1 MPDNSYDT
9 QHIQVISSIEGV
21 RKRPGMYFG
30 STDASG
36 MELFVYE
43 LVSNVLDAYLAGTA
57 TFVSVDLDGNTIT
70 VVDDG
75 QGLPFDLPS
84 DIDGISLATKSLTTL
99 HFTGTEDGHAP
110 HVHVQYASGMGL
122 AVLNAASSTMKIQ
135 SWRDGVRWEQRF
147 CQGIALDV
155 PSIVEYGDRC
165 GTRIEVTPDPEI
177 FKGAKLRSSTIEW
190 HLFETAH
197 LVKGIEI
204 RFGRERFYAPE
215 GLVQLLPFIDLD
227 RSSLTATRLPF
238 HKTLKVEGV
247 LIDAVASGQL
257 SSNQPK
263 IYSWVNGGM
272 SELGGS
278 HVDGFLAALDELAWN
293 PAVVLIHVV
302 MFDPAFAEPTQA
314 KLDVPSIMELVRS
327 TLIEPLQQYLIEVF
341 KKIDSDGSLIF
352 REGSQIAMKG
362 RYKCHLESLINAK
375 SCVGEN

>member
-1 MPDNSYDT
+1 MSDNFYDR
-9 QHIQVISSIEGV
+9 QQIQVISSVEGV

-30 STDASG
+30 STDSRG

-43 LVSNVLDAYLAGTA
+43 LVANVLDAYLAGTA
-57 TFVSVDLDGNTIT
+57 TFVSVDLDENTII

-75 QGLPFDLPS
+75 QGLPFDVPS
-84 DIDGISLATKSLTTL
+84 DIEGISLATKSLTTL

-110 HVHVQYASGMGL
+110 HVHVQYAGGMGL

-147 CQGIALDV
+147 CQGIALDI
-155 PSIVEYGDRC
+155 PSIVEYGNQR
-165 GTRIEVTPDPEI
+165 GTRIEITPDPEI
-177 FKGAKLRSSTIEW
+177 FTGTKLRSSMIRW

-215 GLVQLLPFIDLD
+215 GLVQLLPFID
-227 RSSLTATRLPF
+227 RSFLAANILPF

-247 LIDAVASGQL
+247 SIDAVASGQL
-257 SSNQPK
+257 ASNKPK
-263 IYSWVNGGM
+263 IHSWVNGGM

-278 HVDGFLAALDELAWN
+278 HVEGFLAALDEFEWN

-302 MFDPAFAEPTQA
+302 MFDPAFAGPTKA
-314 KLDVPSIMELVRS
+314 KLDVPSIAELVRS
-327 TLIEPLQQYLIEVF
+327 TLIKPLQQYL
-341 KKIDSDGSLIF
+341 SS
-352 REGSQIAMKG
+352 
-362 RYKCHLESLINAK
+362 HLVSKQSE
-375 SCVGEN
+375 

>member
-1 MPDNSYDT
+1 MLDNFYDT
-9 QHIQVISSIEGV
+9 QQIQVISGIEGV

-30 STDASG
+30 FTDPSAI
-36 MELFVYE
+36 ELFVYE
-43 LVSNVLDAYLAGTA
+43 LVANVLDAYLAGMA

-70 VVDDG
+70 VIDDG

-84 DIDGISLATKSLTTL
+84 DIVGISLATKSLTTL
-99 HFTGTEDGHAP
+99 HFTGTADGHAP

-155 PSIVEYGDRC
+155 PMIVDRGNER
-165 GTRIEVTPDPEI
+165 GTRIEITPDPEI
-177 FKGAKLRSSTIEW
+177 FKGAKLRSNIIRW

-215 GLVQLLPFIDLD
+215 GLVQLLPFIDTD
-227 RSSLTATRLPF
+227 RSYLAVNKLPF
-238 HKTLKVEGV
+238 HRTIKVAGV
-247 LIDAVASGQL
+247 LIDAVACGQIP
-257 SSNQPK
+257 SNQPK

-278 HVDGFLAALDELAWN
+278 HVDGFLAALDELGWN
-293 PAVVLIHVV
+293 PAVVMIHVV
-302 MFDPAFAEPTQA
+302 MFDPEFAGPTKA
-314 KLDVPSIMELVRS
+314 KLDVPTIMELVRS
-327 TLIEPLQQYLIEVF
+327 SLIESLPEYLSPV
-341 KKIDSDGSLIF
+341 S
-352 REGSQIAMKG
+352 
-362 RYKCHLESLINAK
+362 
-375 SCVGEN
+375 

>member
-1 MPDNSYDT
+1 MSDNFYDL
-9 QHIQVISSIEGV
+9 QQIQVISGVGGV
-21 RKRPGMYFG
+21 RKKPGMYFG
-30 STDASG
+30 STDARG

-43 LVSNVLDAYLAGTA
+43 LVANVLDAYLAGMA
-57 TFVSVDLDGNTIT
+57 TFVSVDLDEHTIT

-75 QGLPFDLPS
+75 QGLPFELPS
-84 DIDGISLATKSLTTL
+84 DIEGVSLATKSLTTL

-110 HVHVQYASGMGL
+110 HVHLQYASGMGL

-135 SWRDGVRWEQRF
+135 SWRDGVLWEQRF
-147 CQGIALDV
+147 CQGIAMDV
-155 PSIVEYGDRC
+155 PTIVEYGDRC
-165 GTRIEVTPDPEI
+165 GTRIEITPDPEI
-177 FKGAKLRSSTIEW
+177 FKGAKLRSNIIRW

-247 LIDAVASGQL
+247 LIDAVASDRL
-257 SSNQPK
+257 ASNQPK
-263 IYSWVNGGM
+263 IYSWVNGGI

-278 HVDGFLAALDELAWN
+278 HVDGFLAAIDELAWN

-302 MFDPAFAEPTQA
+302 MFDPAYTGPTKA
-314 KLDVPSIMELVRS
+314 KLDVPTIAELVRS
-327 TLIEPLQQYLIEVF
+327 TLIKPLQDYL
-341 KKIDSDGSLIF
+341 SDTF
-352 REGSQIAMKG
+352 T
-362 RYKCHLESLINAK
+362 AK
-375 SCVGEN
+375 